1 MQRDDKFS
9 FYNWIPYV
17 LKLINQG
24 AVPRQE
30 AGGYPPAQGR
40 HCVGTDRL
48 CLQEPSSE
56 LTLRFGP
63 VAVGWEG
70 WLPSTWPGGI
80 TCPSIHT
87 QTDIVHT
94 LLSVKACLEHNAS
107 PSSPDLC
114 LLGSAAPWL
123 ISLRERQG
131 WVPVC
136 GHRHSLITGTCVI
149 TSWWCYLHSAWQRLS
164 GASQEAKFSFPLQ
177 KPQTLWGW
185 CQCTKSQH
193 VTEFEN

>member
-30 AGGYPPAQGR
+30 AGGCPPAQGR

-48 CLQEPSSE
+48 CLQEPPSE
-56 LTLRFGP
+56 LTLRVWSICSGMRGL
-63 VAVGWEG
+63 AAQHR
-70 WLPSTWPGGI
+70 PGGI

-87 QTDIVHT
+87 QTDTVRT
-94 LLSVKACLEHNAS
+94 LLSVKPCLEHNTS
-107 PSSPDLC
+107 PSPPDLC

-123 ISLRERQG
+123 ISLRKRQG
-131 WVPVC
+131 RVPIC
-136 GHRHSLITGTCVI
+136 GHSHLLITGTCAI
-149 TSWWCYLHSAWQRLS
+149 TSRWCHLHP
-164 GASQEAKFSFPLQ
+164 G
-177 KPQTLWGW
+177 
-185 CQCTKSQH
+185 
-193 VTEFEN
+193 